1 MHILQS
7 LMLLFDPLT
16 MMINLL
22 KSIILII
29 GTATNLWDSAPLLK
43 KSGSVPELKKM
54 YHKFYLKKIDGYI
67 TKIYR
72 SITKVGQ
79 DT

>member
-1 MHILQS
+1 
-7 LMLLFDPLT
+7 
-16 MMINLL
+16 MINLL

-29 GTATNLWDSAPLLK
+29 GTATNLGALWPLLK
-43 KSGSVPELKKM
+43 KSGDFAELKKI
-54 YHKFYLKKIDGYI
+54 YHKFYLKKIDGYM

-72 SITKVGQ
+72 SITKTGQ